1 MTPIEKSPDAS
12 NAATEA
18 RYAVLPNRMPPIPMD
33 KMTDAQRKVAVEIA
47 AGPRGKVEGP
57 YWPIIRSPGLTESL
71 QKVGEYYRYRCPL
84 DRKINEMAALMAAR
98 SWSQQF
104 IWDVHILQ
112 ALDAGL
118 KNDIALALAEGR
130 RPAGMAE
137 DEEILYDFVMELLT
151 NKGVSDPTYA
161 RTVAKFG
168 ESGVIDIVG
177 IVGYYT
183 TLAMIMNVART
194 PLLEGRPFPLAPTP
208 LRLHPLAGTPLR
220 GR

>member
-1 MTPIEKSPDAS
+1 MTLNEKSPSASDAS
-12 NAATEA
+12 REA
-18 RYAVLPNRMPPIPMD
+18 RYDILPNRMPPIPTD
-33 KMTDAQRKVAVEIA
+33 KMTDAQRKVATEIA

-84 DRKINEMAALMAAR
+84 DRKLNEMAALMAAR
-98 SWSQQF
+98 AWTQQF
-104 IWDVHILQ
+104 EWDVHILQ

-118 KNDIALALAEGR
+118 KKDIALAIAEGR

-137 DEEILYDFVMELLT
+137 DEAILYDFVMELLI
-151 NKGVSDPTYA
+151 NKGISDPTYA

-183 TLAMIMNVART
+183 LLAMVMNVART

-208 LRLHPLAGTPLR
+208 IQLRPLAGSPLR
-220 GR
+220 S

>member
-1 MTPIEKSPDAS
+1 MTPAEKSPDAA
-12 NAATEA
+12 NAASEA
-18 RYAVLPNRMPPIPMD
+18 RYAILPNRMPPIPTD
-33 KMTDAQRKVAVEIA
+33 KMTDAQRKVAAEIA

-112 ALDAGL
+112 ALAAGL
-118 KNDIALALAEGR
+118 TKDIALAIAEGR

-137 DEEILYDFVMELLT
+137 DEAVLYDFVTELLA
-151 NKGVSDPTYA
+151 NQGASDATYA
-161 RTVAKFG
+161 RSVAKFG

-177 IVGYYT
+177 ILGYYG

-194 PLLEGRPFPLAPTP
+194 PLLEGRPFPLAPMP
-208 LRLHPLAGTPLR
+208 VRLQPLAGSPLR